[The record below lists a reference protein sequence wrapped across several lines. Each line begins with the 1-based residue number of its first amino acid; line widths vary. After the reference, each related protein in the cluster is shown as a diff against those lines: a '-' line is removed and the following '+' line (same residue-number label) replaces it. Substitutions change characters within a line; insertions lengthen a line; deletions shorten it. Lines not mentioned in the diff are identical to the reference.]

1 MLTTLNGTSIGR
13 KKQFEKIVNQS
24 KAQSET
30 AMSKQVTA
38 CVQYVNFEHVKSNFR
53 EERGL
58 KKLQEKLLQHK
69 LPSKRYL
76 DYAWLQTNYYK
87 EKPQG

>member
-1 MLTTLNGTSIGR
+1 V
-13 KKQFEKIVNQS
+13 E
-24 KAQSET
+24 
-30 AMSKQVTA
+30 
-38 CVQYVNFEHVKSNFR
+38 SNFR

-58 KKLQEKLLQHK
+58 KKVQDKLLEGA
-69 LPSKRYL
+69 LPSVGYL